1 MKEAMVNRI
10 ISNEHGVR
18 ICACCASCVHCSF
31 GMGTGKADEFRSCNV
46 NKVHEAVLPNDV
58 CKKYEMSPM
67 FQGVHYSNPGG
78 RVKKAS
84 YLRMV
89 AAIRE
94 MENENNVPKDEA
106 ITCED
111 LRERY
116 TLEKN
121 ESIYMNI

>member
-1 MKEAMVNRI
+1 MEKNSNIAINKNGIRI
-10 ISNEHGVR
+10 LM
-18 ICACCASCVHCSF
+18 CCASCSHHSDEAT
-31 GMGTGKADEFRSCNV
+31 GTQELFRACHLEENSDITRRNTS
-46 NKVHEAVLPNDV
+46 V
-58 CKKYEMSPM
+58 CKLYDMDNRY
-67 FQGVHYSNPGG
+67 VNLHYSNPGG

-121 ESIYMNI
+121 ESIYMNF